1 MPLIV
6 VVVGDRNQSQSQ
18 SQQGRRSCS
27 KLQSCDYKSQTGL
40 TWSYH
45 QSEVLN
51 SFLRLILLARPS
63 ATSRAISLQSSQNSN
78 IFRSQLGRNMVVSP
92 VWLRL
97 KWLRV
102 RIVPKHRDFS
112 VENHSVCLFESDN
125 HICPTTHVPVN
136 LITRNRYVIS
146 WTCVHVSNT
155 NYLIFTR
162 DVLLVFKVAF
172 YYIIWFDVV

>member
-1 MPLIV
+1 MPLIHHVHIMFLDSQYNTPWCVIKATVTPKLRPGYDRFFLESLSNRRENVPLVV
-6 VVVGDRNQSQSQ
+6 VVVGDRNQSQNQ
-18 SQQGRRSCS
+18 SQQGRQSCS

-63 ATSRAISLQSSQNSN
+63 ATSRAISLRSSQNSN

-97 KWLRV
+97 
-102 RIVPKHRDFS
+102 
-112 VENHSVCLFESDN
+112 
-125 HICPTTHVPVN
+125 
-136 LITRNRYVIS
+136 
-146 WTCVHVSNT
+146 
-155 NYLIFTR
+155 
-162 DVLLVFKVAF
+162 
-172 YYIIWFDVV
+172 